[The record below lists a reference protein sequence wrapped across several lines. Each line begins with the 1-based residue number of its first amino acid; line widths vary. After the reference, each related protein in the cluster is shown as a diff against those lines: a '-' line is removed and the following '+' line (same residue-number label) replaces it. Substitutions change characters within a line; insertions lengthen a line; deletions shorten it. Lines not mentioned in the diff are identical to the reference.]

1 MSSWR
6 RHGETPREIAAASEI
21 FQGTIEMK
29 PHSNDAISEETA
41 RYYAARAPE
50 YDRSA
55 GYLTPDAHPFRVAK
69 KKRYQQLF
77 KGHDVL
83 EIACGTGYWT
93 EALAETAT
101 SVVGVDVNPE
111 MISRARM
118 RCEHLPHVNFRLADA
133 FSLEPRVGTFTAAFA
148 VWWWSHVPRSRV
160 RQFLQSLHRRL
171 IPGALVLF
179 SDQLEY
185 DIPRVDGMAT
195 QRHENSDGD
204 TIERRVLSDGQE
216 YDIVKNFPTEQEL
229 AAALS
234 GFGTGIQYREWPG
247 EKHWELTYK
256 SVQVV
261 QA

>member
-1 MSSWR
+1 M
-6 RHGETPREIAAASEI
+6 T
-21 FQGTIEMK
+21 
-29 PHSNDAISEETA
+29 PHSSDMTSEETA

-55 GYLTPDAHPFRVAK
+55 GYLTPDAHPFRVAI

-77 KGHDVL
+77 RGHDVL

-93 EALAETAT
+93 EALADTAK
-101 SVVGVDVNPE
+101 SVVGIDVNPE
-111 MISRARM
+111 MISRALS

-133 FSLEPRVGTFTAAFA
+133 YNLGPEAGTYTAAFA
-148 VWWWSHVPRSRV
+148 VWWWSHIPGFRV
-160 RQFLQSLHRRL
+160 REFLQSLHRRL

-185 DIPRVDGMAT
+185 DVPRVDGMAT
-195 QRHENSDGD
+195 QRREDSNGD
-204 TIERRVLSDGQE
+204 TIERRVLSDGRE

-229 AAALS
+229 SAAVN
-234 GFGTGIQYREWPG
+234 GFGTGIEYREWPG

-256 SVQVV
+256 SGKTQDR
-261 QA
+261 AKS

>member
-1 MSSWR
+1 M
-6 RHGETPREIAAASEI
+6 T
-21 FQGTIEMK
+21 
-29 PHSNDAISEETA
+29 PHSNDALSEETA

-69 KKRYQQLF
+69 KRRYQRLIQS
-77 KGHDVL
+77 HDVL

-101 SVVGVDVNPE
+101 SVVGIDVNPE
-111 MISRARM
+111 MISRAQS
-118 RCEHLPHVNFRLADA
+118 RCEHLPHVKFRLADA
-133 FSLEPRVGTFTAAFA
+133 YSLDPEVGTFTAAFA
-148 VWWWSHVPRSRV
+148 VWWWSHIPRSRV
-160 RQFLQSLHRRL
+160 REFLVSLHRGL

-185 DIPRVDGMAT
+185 EIPRVDGMAT
-195 QRHENSDGD
+195 QRHEDANGD
-204 TIERRVLSDGQE
+204 TIERRVLSDGRKYE
-216 YDIVKNFPTEQEL
+216 IVKNFPTEQEL
-229 AAALS
+229 IAAVN
-234 GFGTGIQYREWPG
+234 GFGTDLQYREWPG

-256 SVQVV
+256 SGQKT